1 MGMVDSLRMNNIYAP
16 SGGAAFSGPPDM
28 NGGSGMG
35 NPNDIVNTIHY
46 LRNQSKDADHNRQK
60 DLLNFQSD
68 LERKNKYLDSKLQ
81 LGNSNQPTQGGPMN
95 TILNYPDDDRR
106 RSMQM
111 TEYQRAMVDMNKQKL
126 GVTDENADQKLLF
139 QQHNADA
146 NRGIAQQRADAY
158 TRGMS
163 LHDMTDSEKQA
174 VIAAARRGDIEAQG
188 ILATAL
194 EEQRQ
199 SGRETIA
206 GMNNEGAMERIIKSN
221 EGRAN
226 VAGANNATDEK
237 IAGINHD
244 SSNKNSYL
252 PTQQRVAAANAAR
265 QIMNTRPE
273 LGKWITL
280 DQAGNPTVQPAG
292 AGTNWFTGSPTGP
305 TKEQFDEIN
314 RIIYGASGPP
324 QSPTYK
330 NVPTDGTA
338 SLTPPTAQ
346 NMPAAPNSPTTPTP
360 YNEPRRVPS
369 MSGTQIPNSRFKA
382 TVR

>member
-174 VIAAARRGDIEAQG
+174 V
-188 ILATAL
+188 
-194 EEQRQ
+194 
-199 SGRETIA
+199 
-206 GMNNEGAMERIIKSN
+206 
-221 EGRAN
+221 
-226 VAGANNATDEK
+226 
-237 IAGINHD
+237 
-244 SSNKNSYL
+244 
-252 PTQQRVAAANAAR
+252 
-265 QIMNTRPE
+265 
-273 LGKWITL
+273 
-280 DQAGNPTVQPAG
+280 
-292 AGTNWFTGSPTGP
+292 
-305 TKEQFDEIN
+305 
-314 RIIYGASGPP
+314 
-324 QSPTYK
+324 
-330 NVPTDGTA
+330 
-338 SLTPPTAQ
+338 
-346 NMPAAPNSPTTPTP
+346 
-360 YNEPRRVPS
+360 
-369 MSGTQIPNSRFKA
+369 
-382 TVR
+382 